1 MKTKKIISL
10 FLSIVMLA
18 CTLSININAY
28 ANGWINNVRYID
40 FDETVT
46 DGASSSDYH
55 KGDTYYDAYY
65 FNIPQSGTITITLNS
80 SVKGYIPEYNWT
92 GLYSM
97 KYTDIFIYSKN
108 SPDESLWNAD
118 SNNAISYGYSSAR
131 DVYYATYKIALN
143 SGKYY
148 YVAEYYDGYSS
159 SGNTYDLTIS
169 YKPNISTPSSLKVS
183 TRNTTSLKLSW
194 SKVSG
199 VSGYQLQRKSG
210 DSYKTLV
217 NTTSTSYTAKK
228 LKAGTTYSFRVRAYK
243 TIDGKKYYSSWKML
257 KTPTK
262 PSRPSIKTPSTNK
275 KHQIIA
281 KWGKVTNCSGYQV
294 QYSKKKS
301 FSSVIATRTV
311 SGSSKTSYTGK
322 NFTKG
327 RKYYVRVR
335 SYKAVDGKKYYSA
348 WSSVKSIKC
357 K

>member
-1 MKTKKIISL
+1 
-10 FLSIVMLA
+10 MLV
-18 CTLSININAY
+18 CTLSISFNSY
-28 ANGWINNVRYID
+28 AGGWINNVRYID

-46 DGASSSDYH
+46 DSASSSDYH

-65 FNIPQSGTITITLNS
+65 FNVPQSGTITITLNS

-118 SNNAISYGYSSAR
+118 NNNATSYGYSSAR

-143 SGKYY
+143 SGNYY

-169 YKPNISTPSSLKVS
+169 YKPNITVPSTLKVS
-183 TRNTTSLKLSW
+183 TRNTTSLKLAW

-199 VSGYQLQRKSG
+199 VSGYQLQRRSG
-210 DSYKTLV
+210 DSWKTV
-217 NTTSTSYTAKK
+217 ATTTSTSSTVKS
-228 LKAGTTYSFRVRAYK
+228 LKSGTTYNFRVRAYK
-243 TIDGKKYYSSWKML
+243 TINGTKYYSGWRTL
-257 KTPTK
+257 KTPTSPSK
-262 PSRPSIKTPSTNK
+262 PGIKTPSTNK

-281 KWGKVTNCSGYQV
+281 KWKKVSACSGYQV
-294 QYSKKKS
+294 QYSTSSKFKS
-301 FSSVIATRTV
+301 PTTKTI
-311 SGSSKTSYTGK
+311 SGASKTSYTAKFKKGK
-322 NFTKG
+322 
-327 RKYYVRVR
+327 KYYVRVR
-335 SYKAVDGKKYYSA
+335 AYKTVDGKKYYSA

>member
-10 FLSIVMLA
+10 FLSIVMLVSA
-18 CTLSININAY
+18 IVGVDLTSYASYDNIYQAY
-28 ANGWINNVRYID
+28 NYI
-40 FDETVT
+40 FGE
-46 DGASSSDYH
+46 
-55 KGDTYYDAYY
+55 TYYGYTSESNPRDYLRFVVSY
-65 FNIPQSGTITITLNS
+65 PGTITIEFTGDLKDRRGTPFESIARGAIGICDKNGNDILFTEAYYNSNRGYDYLNYS
-80 SVKGYIPEYNWT
+80 MNLVKGEY
-92 GLYSM
+92 YF
-97 KYTDIFIYSKN
+97 YTKSDF
-108 SPDESLWNAD
+108 
-118 SNNAISYGYSSAR
+118 
-131 DVYYATYKIALN
+131 
-143 SGKYY
+143 YY
-148 YVAEYYDGYSS
+148 YVP
-159 SGNTYDLTIS
+159 SGNYSVNIT

-194 SKVSG
+194 SKVGG

-243 TIDGKKYYSSWKML
+243 TIDGKKYYSAWKTL

-294 QYSKKKS
+294 QYSKKRS

-327 RKYYVRVR
+327 KTYYVRVR
-335 SYKAVDGKKYYSA
+335 SYKTVDGKKYYSS